1 MNKDLKTSE
10 IFHLTDNIGY
20 QDGAV
25 VSRTI
30 LKKDTGTVT
39 MFAFDQGQGLSRH
52 SAPFD
57 AIVQLIEGSALITIG
72 ESTYDL
78 SAGDMIIMPGNIPHA
93 VEATGRFKM
102 LLTMI
107 KG

>member
-1 MNKDLKTSE
+1 MNKDIKASE
-10 IFHLTDNIGY
+10 IFRLNDSIGY

-39 MFAFDQGQGLSRH
+39 LFAFDQGQGLSRH

-57 AIVQLIEGSALITIG
+57 AIVHLIEGTALITIG

-78 SAGDMIIMPGNIPHA
+78 SAGDMIIMPANIPHA
-93 VEATGRFKM
+93 VQATGKFKM

-107 KG
+107 KD